1 MNGRI
6 LLIGGVGS
14 GKTTLRQRLLRES
27 LVYRKTQVLEFSR
40 LFVDCPGE
48 YLEMPRYYHV
58 LIDASHRAAEVWAV
72 QDATRRRSY
81 FPPNFAKAFAKP
93 VVGIVTKIDHE
104 KADPAAAAAHL
115 RRAGIAD
122 PVYLVSALS
131 GEGIAYLADRLGYA
145 GEGPA

>member
-1 MNGRI
+1 LSHRI

-14 GKTTLRQRLLRES
+14 GKTTLKQRLLREA

-48 YLEMPRYYHV
+48 YLEVPRYYHV

-72 QDATRRRSY
+72 QDATRRRSF

-93 VVGIVTKIDHE
+93 VVGIVTKIDHD

-115 RRAGIAD
+115 YRAGIAA
-122 PVYLVSALS
+122 PLYLVSALS
-131 GEGIAYLADRLGYA
+131 GEGIAALAARIGSA
-145 GEGPA
+145 GEDPA